1 MKYLAHTIDSPV
13 YRDPSSLCSGI
24 IWELCVSSKIV
35 INTHDQVMCIF
46 SFHEKGK
53 YKNLF
58 YFQVNYHLQLLIIF
72 SIEALDDV
80 LVWCKLKLNLYEY
93 LILDLQFHIQ
103 TQFSSVILLKLFAIS
118 LLKKTPKQY
127 KTFGLLDLMWNLGN
141 DIKKVS
147 LCAYF
152 SLLKYKSHLLSLC
165 AFCTWC

>member
-35 INTHDQVMCIF
+35 INTNDQVMCIF

-80 LVWCKLKLNLYEY
+80 LVWCKLKLNLYNY

-103 TQFSSVILLKLFAIS
+103 TQFSSVILLKLIAIS
-118 LLKKTPKQY
+118 LLKKTPKTTKQY
-127 KTFGLLDLMWNLGN
+127 KTSFGLN
-141 DIKKVS
+141 V
-147 LCAYF
+147 
-152 SLLKYKSHLLSLC
+152 KSRKWH
-165 AFCTWC
+165 